1 MKKLRYVVGILL
13 FLAIIS
19 LCVYGSG
26 GTMIVFADILSAL
39 ITVGVTIV
47 LLRTG
52 WTFREMGQAFSAAF
66 NETTDREG
74 LKTAD
79 VFFATTGNYLSLS
92 AAFSIL
98 ISVIII
104 LKNLTDKDM
113 LGPNLAV
120 ALISLL
126 YAVLFQLIIVLPMR
140 GMIQK
145 KLK

>member
-1 MKKLRYVVGILL
+1 
-13 FLAIIS
+13 
-19 LCVYGSG
+19 
-26 GTMIVFADILSAL
+26 VFA
-39 ITVGVTIV
+39 
-47 LLRTG
+47 
-52 WTFREMGQAFSAAF
+52 
-66 NETTDREG
+66 
-74 LKTAD
+74 K
-79 VFFATTGNYLSLS
+79 
-92 AAFSIL
+92 
-98 ISVIII
+98 VIDFCKHLII